1 MIDASQII
9 KRYGKLLALHSVTIH
24 IRWGSMFALLGPNG
38 AGKTTLIKILT
49 GLLSRDR
56 GLVSVFGMDPAKN
69 REEIG
74 ARMGVVL
81 ENATIYP
88 YMTGQRYLSFFAKL
102 FHPDQPRSEREQ
114 RVDEC
119 LGTVGLTK
127 AAKTEAGKY
136 SHGMRKRLLFAR
148 ALINDP
154 ELVILDEPLAGLDP
168 VVARRLKDKM
178 IELNQEGRTILFST
192 HILTDAE
199 ELCSEIGIL
208 NHGRILVQEALPAL
222 RDRFT
227 SRTFR
232 IAAREVDQGLVKDF
246 QSLGFVESVRVE
258 SRESLLV
265 QTSDSLG
272 VEEARRL
279 IKENS
284 PGGVLSVSLVP
295 MTLDQVFLQLTAMP
309 RKSRGDAPVTGN
321 GSNANKGNKGNKG
334 NNTNERRTKEEGL

>member
-1 MIDASQII
+1 VVEVSGVS
-9 KRYGKLLALHSVTIH
+9 KRYGTLLALDSVSV
-24 IRWGSMFALLGPNG
+24 RVSEGAMFALLGPNG
-38 AGKTTLIKILT
+38 AGKTTLIRIVT
-49 GLLSRDR
+49 GLLARDG
-56 GLVSVFGMDPAKN
+56 GLVNVFGMDPAKD
-69 REEIG
+69 REGIG

-102 FHPDQPRSEREQ
+102 FHPGQSRSERDQ

-127 AAKTEAGKY
+127 VAKAEAGKY
-136 SHGMRKRLLFAR
+136 SHGMKKRLLFAR

-168 VVARRLKDKM
+168 IVARRLKDKM
-178 IELNQEGRTILFST
+178 MELNREGRTILFST

-208 NHGRILVQEALPAL
+208 NHGRILAQEALPAL
-222 RDRFT
+222 RDRFP

-232 IAAREVDQGLVKDF
+232 IAVQEVDQALVNGF
-246 QSLGFVESVRVE
+246 QSLGFIEGVRVE

-265 QTSDSLG
+265 QATDSLE

-279 IKENS
+279 IRENS
-284 PGGVLSVSLVP
+284 PGGVLSVTLVP
-295 MTLDQVFLQLTAMP
+295 MSLDQVFLRLTAMP
-309 RKSRGDAPVTGN
+309 KKREGDAP
-321 GSNANKGNKGNKG
+321 
-334 NNTNERRTKEEGL
+334 